1 MILVNDR
8 VKDCNTDEIGTVISV
23 AGRWI
28 TVKLDN
34 GDEKI
39 YTESELYPNIPIE

>member
-1 MILVNDR
+1 MILVSDR
-8 VKDCNTDEIGTVISV
+8 VKDCNTDEVGTVISV
-23 AGRWI
+23 TGQWI

-39 YTESELYPNIPIE
+39 YTEAELYPNIPTE